1 MRRGEESQEEG
12 ALEHVAQSLVNSKK
26 QSSETP
32 ICGAGTLAYVSSS
45 PQASLRAAPKARA

>member
-12 ALEHVAQSLVNSKK
+12 ALEQVAESLVNSKK

-45 PQASLRAAPKARA
+45 PQASLRAAPEARA